1 MRRGFASGFG
11 AIMTA
16 EAGSCHATVIKR
28 RRRPAVGLV
37 AVFTDI
43 VCSQVIS
50 GFAGRFGAIMAT
62 EA

>member
-1 MRRGFASGFG
+1 VA
-11 AIMTA
+11 A
-16 EAGSCHATVIKR
+16 ETGTRNAGMVKGRWGPRIS
-28 RRRPAVGLV
+28 LV